1 MRLTEDD
8 ARARLATHDHGV
20 LGTVHPERGVDAVPV
35 VYAVDADS
43 CLGVPIDR
51 VKPKSTTALQRIRN
65 LEADPRATL
74 LIEQWDATDWSRLW
88 WVRVGLR
95 WLGEEGADIADR
107 EAGLATALAERYP
120 QYRDRPFD
128 RVLVF
133 RIADLTGWAAATS
146 GGTSVRGGRGPR

>member
-1 MRLTEDD
+1 MRLTEDE
-8 ARARLATHDHGV
+8 ARARLAAHDHGT
-20 LGTVHPERGVDAVPV
+20 LATLHPERGVDAVPV
-35 VYAVDADS
+35 VYAVAADGY
-43 CLGVPIDR
+43 LGLPVDR

-74 LIEQWDATDWSRLW
+74 LIEQWDADDWSRLW

-95 WLGEEGADIADR
+95 WLGDDDADR
-107 EAGLATALAERYP
+107 EPELATLLAERYP

-133 RIADLTGWAAATS
+133 RIVQTTGWAAAS
-146 GGTSVRGGRGPR
+146 GEPAPQ